1 FPGFNWHIAK
11 KAKAAGIPVYYF
23 MPPQI
28 WAWAQWRIRK
38 MKRLTDHVLCCL
50 DFERKWFARRGYD
63 VHLIGHPFL
72 DLTCKLTFDESFME
86 SISGQVGHAPMLTIL
101 PGSRD
106 QEVAH
111 NFSDMLDAAVEL
123 QKRLPKLRL
132 FVAAFKESQAQSIR
146 DELERRGLTIAV
158 FVGKTPE
165 LMKLAT
171 CCLAVSGSV
180 SMELLALAKP
190 SVIYYRVGR
199 FSLFLS
205 RFFRRV
211 KYITLTNLIAV
222 DQVENE
228 SIFYDDHTWF
238 VPGGQTEH
246 ERSLAVFPE
255 FLVCKNCAGQVADC
269 LEQWLTHPDELEA
282 RTARLV
288 QLLNDTLAGQSPCA
302 QAAAYIESTFRLP
315 PHCGRD

>member
-1 FPGFNWHIAK
+1 
-11 KAKAAGIPVYYF
+11 

-38 MKRLTDHVLCCL
+38 MKSLTDHVLCCL
-50 DFERKWFARRGYD
+50 DFERKWFESRGCD
-63 VHLIGHPFL
+63 VQLIGHPFL
-72 DLTCKLTFDESFME
+72 EETCKRTFDESFME
-86 SISGQVGHAPMLTIL
+86 SISGQVGQAPMLTVL

-106 QEVAH
+106 QEVA
-111 NFSDMLDAAVEL
+111 NNLSDMLDAVVEL
-123 QKRLPKLRL
+123 QKRLPKLRP
-132 FVAAFKESQAQSIR
+132 FIAAFKESQAQTIR
-146 DELERRGLTIAV
+146 KELERRKLTLPV

-199 FSLFLS
+199 FPLFVS

-222 DQVENE
+222 DRMENE
-228 SIFYDDHTWF
+228 SIFYDDRTWL
-238 VPGGQTEH
+238 VPAKQTEH

-255 FLVCKNCAGQVADC
+255 FLVCKNSAGQVADC
-269 LEQWLTHPDELEA
+269 LEQWLTHPEELKE
-282 RTARLV
+282 RSQRLHD
-288 QLLNDTLAGQSPCA
+288 LLNWALADQTPCA
-302 QAAAYIESTFRLP
+302 QAANYIESTFRLP
-315 PHCGRD
+315 TDGGRD